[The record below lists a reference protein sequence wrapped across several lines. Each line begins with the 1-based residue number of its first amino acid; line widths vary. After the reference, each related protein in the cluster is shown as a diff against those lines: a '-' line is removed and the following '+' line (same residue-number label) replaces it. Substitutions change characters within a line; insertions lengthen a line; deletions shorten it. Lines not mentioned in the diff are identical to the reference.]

1 MSQSTLNHRLS
12 PLLPLE
18 SWRVFF
24 LPLVALRATNVDDS
38 ALFGFF
44 FFAILEDERVTLID
58 DPTPPLDDVA
68 AGALFG
74 ASMSVITSLFALVDR
89 SRFLGGTR
97 FSLAC
102 TDDSSPCNFLF
113 FEAL

>member
-1 MSQSTLNHRLS
+1 MSQSTLNHRKS

-24 LPLVALRATNVDDS
+24 LPLVALRVTNVDDS
-38 ALFGFF
+38 ALFGF
-44 FFAILEDERVTLID
+44 FFAILEDERVTLIN
-58 DPTPPLDDVA
+58 DPMPPLDDVA
-68 AGALFG
+68 AGALFC
-74 ASMSVITSLFALVDR
+74 ASISVITSLFALVDR
-89 SRFLGGTR
+89 SRFLGGAR

-102 TDDSSPCNFLF
+102 TNDNSSRNFLF